1 MHRRCFRTMATAALA
16 AAIAL
21 AAVGCKGTKPIL
33 PKRPLP
39 SGTFQLRFTKKIRG
53 PLELTINGERVPVA
67 QKKKKART
75 LTVTGLPVG
84 THRYFIYCP
93 ADVMGPDL
101 GDVEMGPNA
110 GVFQVHFSQR
120 MRVAYREPSQET
132 TPKTAGTGGIAAV
145 LE

>member
-1 MHRRCFRTMATAALA
+1 MATTALA

-21 AAVGCKGTKPIL
+21 VAVGCKGAKPIL

-39 SGTFQLRFTKKIRG
+39 SGTFQVQFTKKIRG

-67 QKKKKART
+67 QKKKKGKI

-84 THRYFIYCP
+84 SHRYFFYCP

-101 GDVEMGPNA
+101 GDIEMGPDS
-110 GVFQVHFSQR
+110 GVFQVHFSQKMR
-120 MRVAYREPSQET
+120 MAYRNPSQET
-132 TPKTAGTGGIAAV
+132 TQNAAGAGGIAAV

>member
-1 MHRRCFRTMATAALA
+1 MHRRGFRTMATAALT

-21 AAVGCKGTKPIL
+21 ATVGCKGTKPIL

-39 SGTFQLRFTKKIRG
+39 SGTFQVQFTKKIRG

-84 THRYFIYCP
+84 AHRYFLYCP

-101 GDVEMGPNA
+101 GDIEMGPDA

-120 MRVAYREPSQET
+120 MRVAYRDPSHEAAQ
-132 TPKTAGTGGIAAV
+132 KAAGTGGIAAV